1 MKIFKKIAIL
11 FVVTALLLSAF
22 VFPASAAKSA
32 VIYFNKT
39 SVEVGDKVTITVSV
53 NPGEEMYAVSFYL
66 EYDDEVLKYESG
78 TGVAKAGVLQVVE
91 SPSGDKSVKY
101 NFTFSAIKVGSSSIS
116 VRDCVYDVLGSN
128 GAETKTFGG
137 ASARLTVKDLAL
149 SGNAKLKSLK
159 VSGYS
164 LSPTFSSGRTSY
176 SLKVPNNVTKLNISA
191 TPEDSKAKVT
201 SVTGNKLNVGV
212 NTVTIT
218 VQAENGTQ
226 KKYTIKVTR
235 ADENESEED
244 ETENTETALD
254 TNINGMPYTIV
265 TKLPEDV
272 IFKGF
277 SVETTKLNGYDIET
291 AVDMDGI
298 YRIFYLQAAE
308 SDKLTPYLYNE
319 ELDSFE
325 PLKYTTQNNKLY
337 IFSQIPDDFEKPD
350 SLYEANIDINGF
362 TIPCLSDTNGAMS
375 EFHYVYAFTNGIY
388 NLYRYDSFEGTL
400 QRQPDFE
407 FTNTVTVDEDD
418 SFTARFA
425 SLSTNAKVILVGL
438 VIVVLGVLALLVLL
452 IVYLF
457 RRSVLRNEDMILGVD
472 DMYFDEVEHK
482 KDDTKLK

>member
-1 MKIFKKIAIL
+1 MKIFKKTAIL
-11 FVVTALLLSAF
+11 FIVAALLLSVV
-22 VFPASAAKSA
+22 VFPASAAKNA
-32 VIYFNKT
+32 VIYFNKN
-39 SVEVGDKVTITVSV
+39 SVEVGDKVTVSVSV

-128 GAETKTFGG
+128 GAETKNFGG

-149 SGNAKLKSLK
+149 SSNAKLKSLK
-159 VSGYS
+159 ISGYS
-164 LSPTFSSGRTSY
+164 LSPSFSSGRTSY
-176 SLKVPNNVTKLNISA
+176 TLKVPNNVTKLNVSA
-191 TPEDSKAKVT
+191 TTEDSKAKVT

-235 ADENESEED
+235 ADES
-244 ETENTETALD
+244 ETEEPNEETTETALD
-254 TNINGMPYTIV
+254 TTVNGKPYTIV
-265 TKLPEDV
+265 TKLPQDV

-277 SVETTKLNGYDIET
+277 GLETTKLNGYDIET
-291 AVDMDGI
+291 AVDMAGI

-308 SDKLTPYLYNE
+308 SDKLTPYLYDE
-319 ELDSFE
+319 DSDSFE
-325 PLKYTTQNNKLY
+325 PLKYTIQNDKLY
-337 IFSQIPDDFEKPD
+337 IFSQIPEDFETPD

-362 TIPCLSDTNGAMS
+362 TVPCLSDTNGAMS
-375 EFHYVYAFTNGIY
+375 EFHYVYCFANGIF
-388 NLYRYDSFEGTL
+388 NLYRYDTFEDTL

-407 FTNTVTVDEDD
+407 FANSNIVDQDD
-418 SFTARFA
+418 SFLKRFS
-425 SLSTNAKVILVGL
+425 SLSGNAKVIFVGL
-438 VIVVLGVLALLVLL
+438 VIVVLGVLALLILL

-457 RRSVLRNEDMILGVD
+457 RRSIIRNEELILGDD
-472 DMYFDEVEHK
+472 DMYFDEINHK
-482 KDDTKLK
+482 KDDKKLN